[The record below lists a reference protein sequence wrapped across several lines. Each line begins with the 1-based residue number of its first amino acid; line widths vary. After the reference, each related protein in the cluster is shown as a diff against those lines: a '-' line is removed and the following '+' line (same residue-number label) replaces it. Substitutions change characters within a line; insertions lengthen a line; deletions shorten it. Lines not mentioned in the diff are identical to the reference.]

1 MPARLLRIFVP
12 HVEIDEV
19 LAPAGHFG
27 IDGPGR
33 HVARCERFHRV
44 VFVHELFAVLQTQD
58 RAVTPHRLRDE
69 EIGLFGRMV
78 ERGGMEL
85 DELHVFGDG
94 LGAVAHGDAV
104 ACGDARIGR
113 RRIDVAAAA
122 RSDDGEFGQHG
133 FDLVA
138 LQVQHVSSE
147 AGQAAR
153 VAGDEFAQV
162 VLCQQVDGE
171 MVFENRDVGVLAYR
185 GYQGPFDLSAREV
198 LVVEDTMFGMS
209 AFAVEFEASVGC
221 LVEFRAPGDQVA
233 DQFRGPA
240 NYQFDGCGVAF
251 AGTADQGVVNMFFES
266 VGCIGHRTDASLGI
280 VGVALVHFPFSYQG
294 NVAVFCGFEGETQSG
309 GAGSDDQ
316 KIGFHGFQ
324 RLDRPR

>member
-1 MPARLLRIFVP
+1 MA
-12 HVEIDEV
+12 
-19 LAPAGHFG
+19 
-27 IDGPGR
+27 GR

-78 ERGGMEL
+78 ERGGVEL

-185 GYQGPFDLSAREV
+185 GYQARSISAPVRSSWWRIRCSVCPPSRLSSKRPSGV
-198 LVVEDTMFGMS
+198 LSNFVPQAISRGS
-209 AFAVEFEASVGC
+209 
-221 LVEFRAPGDQVA
+221 APGPGELPV
-233 DQFRGPA
+233 
-240 NYQFDGCGVAF
+240 DGCGVAF
-251 AGTADQGVVNMFFES
+251 AGTADQGVVNMFFER
-266 VGCIGHRTDASLGI
+266 VGRIGHRTDASLGI
-280 VGVALVHFPFSYQG
+280 VGVALVHFPFRYQC

>member
-1 MPARLLRIFVP
+1 M
-12 HVEIDEV
+12 
-19 LAPAGHFG
+19 
-27 IDGPGR
+27 
-33 HVARCERFHRV
+33 
-44 VFVHELFAVLQTQD
+44 
-58 RAVTPHRLRDE
+58 
-69 EIGLFGRMV
+69 
-78 ERGGMEL
+78 
-85 DELHVFGDG
+85 
-94 LGAVAHGDAV
+94 
-104 ACGDARIGR
+104 
-113 RRIDVAAAA
+113 
-122 RSDDGEFGQHG
+122 
-133 FDLVA
+133 
-138 LQVQHVSSE
+138 
-147 AGQAAR
+147 
-153 VAGDEFAQV
+153 AGDEFAQV

-233 DQFRGPA
+233 DQLRGPA

>member
-1 MPARLLRIFVP
+1 M
-12 HVEIDEV
+12 
-19 LAPAGHFG
+19 
-27 IDGPGR
+27 
-33 HVARCERFHRV
+33 
-44 VFVHELFAVLQTQD
+44 VFVHELLAVGQPQD
-58 RAVTPHRLRDE
+58 GPEAAHGFGDQEV
-69 EIGLFGRMV
+69 GLLAGVV
-78 ERGGMEL
+78 ERRGVEL
-85 DELHVFGDG
+85 DELHVLGHR

-122 RSDDGEFGQHG
+122 RGHDGEFRKHG
-133 FDLVA
+133 LDLVGVEI
-138 LQVQHVSSE
+138 QDVGPE
-147 AGQAAR
+147 RGQSAR
-153 VAGDEFAQV
+153 VARDEFAQM
-162 VLCQQVDGE
+162 VLRQQVDGE
-171 MVFENRDVGVLAYR
+171 VAFENRDVGVLAYR

-233 DQFRGPA
+233 DQLRGPA

-251 AGTADQGVVNMFFES
+251 AGTADQGVVNMFFER
-266 VGCIGHRTDASLGI
+266 VGRIGHRTDASLGI
-280 VGVALVHFPFSYQG
+280 VGVALVHFPFRYQC